1 MENEVEF
8 YGMIA
13 EKIGVTKS
21 SILVEVEEE
30 EEVNV
35 RDMIM
40 SLYPE
45 LTSMTFQ
52 IAINSEL
59 KEGLCKNDIGKTI
72 AILPP
77 FAGG

>member
-21 SILVEVEEE
+21 SILLDVHEEDL
-30 EEVNV
+30 NL
-35 RDMIM
+35 RDTIM
-40 SLYPE
+40 SVFPE

-52 IAINSEL
+52 IAVNNEL
-59 KEGLCKNDIGKTI
+59 RESLSKEDLGKII

>member
-13 EKIGVTKS
+13 EKIGVSKS
-21 SILVEVEEE
+21 SILLDLKDEDL
-30 EEVNV
+30 NL

-40 SLYPE
+40 SVYPE
-45 LTSMTFQ
+45 LTAMTFQ
-52 IAINSEL
+52 IAVNNEL
-59 KEGLCKNDIGKTI
+59 KESISKDDIGKII

>member
-13 EKIGVTKS
+13 EKVGVTKT
-21 SILVEVEEE
+21 SILIDVEEE
-30 EEVNV
+30 EINV

-45 LTSMTFQ
+45 LTNMTFQ
-52 IAINSEL
+52 IAVNAEL
-59 KEGLCKNDIGKTI
+59 RESVGKNDLGKTI

>member
-13 EKIGVTKS
+13 EKIGVSKS
-21 SILVEVEEE
+21 SILLDIHEEDL
-30 EEVNV
+30 NL
-35 RDMIM
+35 RDTIM
-40 SLYPE
+40 SVFPE
-45 LTSMTFQ
+45 LTTMTFQ
-52 IAINSEL
+52 IAVNNEL
-59 KEGLCKNDIGKTI
+59 RENLSKDDLGKTI

>member
-13 EKIGVTKS
+13 EKIGVSKA
-21 SILVEVEEE
+21 SILLDLKEEE
-30 EEVNV
+30 INL

-40 SLYPE
+40 AIYPE
-45 LTSMTFQ
+45 LTAMTFQ
-52 IAINSEL
+52 IAVNNEL
-59 KEGLCKNDIGKTI
+59 KESISKDDFGKTI